1 MDIFC
6 LLILTCK
13 DIKQSC
19 KDYVFQYEAV
29 NLIYQTIHGLP
40 TKLIMLGAIYRN
52 QTDNSIINNIKPEYF
67 LKLFKPKALKLFGN
81 MVPNITKD
89 KKRK

>member
-1 MDIFC
+1 
-6 LLILTCK
+6 
-13 DIKQSC
+13 
-19 KDYVFQYEAV
+19 
-29 NLIYQTIHGLP
+29 
-40 TKLIMLGAIYRN
+40 MLGAIYRN